1 MTRDA
6 YIQAMEAKAMKKQAL
21 EQEKE
26 QQRLEAECTWGK
38 RAEEKC
44 RVESQKLEK

>member
-1 MTRDA
+1 MTSDA
-6 YIQAMEAKAMKKQAL
+6 YIQAME
-21 EQEKE
+21 
-26 QQRLEAECTWGK
+26 QRLEAECTWGK